1 MHFEALLGLT
11 NLASVDDATKNRI
24 TSEKGGVRALEY
36 LQFSDHE
43 LVRRAATECM
53 TNLLPH
59 PKVTKAK

>member
-36 LQFSDHE
+36 VAGPAPAS
-43 LVRRAATECM
+43 ATH
-53 TNLLPH
+53 LWSQL
-59 PKVTKAK
+59 